1 MPSRRTFLIAGV
13 VGAAGLATVA
23 WWRRT
28 SVTGAGSRA
37 ALGADGEAILTA
49 IVPVM
54 LDGALPN
61 ASDERQRAIAE
72 TLDNLERAVTG
83 LPPRAREELAQL
95 FALLSVPPARLA
107 LTRLPGSWNA
117 ASATDVRGFLE
128 RLRAS
133 RFALLRSAYDA
144 FQQLIF
150 AAWYANPRSWAAIG
164 YGGPPRIF

>member
-83 LPPRAREELAQL
+83 
-95 FALLSVPPARLA
+95 
-107 LTRLPGSWNA
+107 
-117 ASATDVRGFLE
+117 
-128 RLRAS
+128 
-133 RFALLRSAYDA
+133 
-144 FQQLIF
+144 
-150 AAWYANPRSWAAIG
+150 
-164 YGGPPRIF
+164 